1 MILSLVLNMR
11 THGMLFHFKLT
22 DGSIVE
28 DIEGLELSDLDA
40 AREEAVGLARDL
52 TRETFGRRRDW
63 SNWTVIVADDSG
75 EQVLRVPISENRAGS

>member
-1 MILSLVLNMR
+1 
-11 THGMLFHFKLT
+11 MLFYFKLT

-28 DIEGLELSDLDA
+28 DIEGLELPDLAA

-52 TRETFGRRRDW
+52 TRETFGRRDW

-75 EQVLRVPISENRAGS
+75 EQVLRVPISENRAGN